1 MKAGTE
7 PFSPCQATSLV
18 QGVVE
23 WFRLNTRFPGWM
35 PPRWRHPLV
44 AYLLTVLLVV
54 VALLLDFLLLA
65 LLPAFAFIDLPILFL
80 VLGAALLWGA
90 GPALFATLLGTF
102 LLYYVVYPPHF
113 ALHWK
118 YLIDLVESGGV
129 MIGGLFIT
137 LVVMHQDAQ
146 RRALAQW
153 AQEEAALRAKLDAF
167 LMLTSHELRTPLTL
181 IQLHLQRTRRM
192 FASAPKKGEST
203 ITHLERVVQQGD
215 AQMAVAL
222 EYWAR
227 LNQLVTSLLELT
239 WLQTDQG
246 VCHRQSVDLLPLLK
260 RMVDQQHQSAHS
272 PTIDLLLPPIPS
284 IRVIADPNQLE
295 QVLKN
300 YLANAIKF
308 SPEGTPVTVGASVE
322 AGHVRVWVRDQ
333 GPGLPVIEQ
342 ARIWERFYRVPNIEV
357 QNGSSM
363 GLGIGLYLCQKI
375 IEGHQGTVGVAS
387 APGQGS
393 TFWFTLP
400 LALAAPE

>member
-1 MKAGTE
+1 
-7 PFSPCQATSLV
+7 L
-18 QGVVE
+18 
-23 WFRLNTRFPGWM
+23 
-35 PPRWRHPLV
+35 
-44 AYLLTVLLVV
+44 
-54 VALLLDFLLLA
+54 
-65 LLPAFAFIDLPILFL
+65 
-80 VLGAALLWGA
+80 
-90 GPALFATLLGTF
+90 
-102 LLYYVVYPPHF
+102 
-113 ALHWK
+113 K
-118 YLIDLVESGGV
+118 YLVDLAESGGV

-137 LVVMHQDAQ
+137 LVVSHHDTQ
-146 RRALAQW
+146 RRALAQQ
-153 AQEEAALRAKLDAF
+153 AQEEAALREKLDAF

-181 IQLHLQRTRRM
+181 LQLQLQCTRRM

-227 LNQLVTSLLELT
+227 LNQLVTSLLELA

-260 RMVDQQHQSAHS
+260 RVVDQQHQSVHS

-284 IRVIADPNQLE
+284 IRVIIDPNQLE

-357 QNGSSM
+357 QNSSSM